1 MIILSLDLSLASTGY
16 AVANVVDGEIDLIEY
31 GSVNNKKYAKRSQ
44 SFRLNRI
51 ALKLRELC
59 KTYPIDVVVKE
70 RGFTKGHISTQA
82 LFKVAGVAD
91 LMCFSYG
98 HEHIEEY
105 TVASIKK
112 AVTGNGKADKTEV
125 ANSLHLYVGEQ
136 VYDTDDES
144 DAVAVLVT
152 YCIDKGLIKDY

>member
-1 MIILSLDLSLASTGY
+1 MIVLALDLSLASTGY
-16 AVANVVDGEIDLIEY
+16 AVANVVDGEIDLLEY
-31 GSVNNKKYAKRSQ
+31 GSVNNKKYAKRTQ
-44 SFRLNRI
+44 SFRLHRI
-51 ALKLRELC
+51 ALKLRELF
-59 KTYPIDVVVKE
+59 KKYPIETVVKE

-112 AVTGNGKADKTEV
+112 AVTGNGKADKAEV
-125 ANSLHLYVGEQ
+125 ANSLHLYVGDQ
-136 VYDTDDES
+136 VYETDDES

-152 YCIDKGLIKDY
+152 YCIDKGLVRDY